1 MPTQLTQNYKR
12 GLASPQTICMSIHS
26 EVRIFNHMVLFGC
39 RLQDKPNPNGHGV
52 IVFLKNIPSSA
63 VLVTSQVKD
72 GLKTCKGITSA
83 SPIIH
88 AFDATPL
95 ENHHI
100 ISECPSLICED
111 ILYLTQIFGNCS
123 TAIAHSIIEF
133 SSLSRVTNFFTIH
146 LRSNYYKGFC
156 FPTGIWMCFFWMS
169 QNAEYFL

>member
-1 MPTQLTQNYKR
+1 
-12 GLASPQTICMSIHS
+12 
-26 EVRIFNHMVLFGC
+26 MVLFGC

-52 IVFLKNIPSSA
+52 IVFLKNVPSSA

-83 SPIIH
+83 SPIIN

-111 ILYLTQIFGNCS
+111 ILYLTQIFSNCS
-123 TAIAHSIIEF
+123 TAIAHSITEF

-146 LRSNYYKGFC
+146 LQSNYPIGQKR
-156 FPTGIWMCFFWMS
+156 
-169 QNAEYFL
+169 